1 MTLENSSENPLS
13 TAKGSPLFSKNGRF
27 VHRSVLPHLSEA
39 FRIILR
45 STTELTAAKVAK
57 LYLLVEGSKLKQISN
72 TREKTGELGQI
83 LLARCLKSSSHLSL
97 SKGSAVFNEQ
107 GEEVGVLSVPCLLS
121 PLMVNDPDAAFGLIY
136 LEGDHSQD
144 AFSLKLVNTV
154 LTFTKM
160 ACRLL
165 ERCFFYESHPKI
177 VTDFTVSLSLLIEN
191 LRFREVQL
199 TNHRLINHMI
209 KISNMI
215 NSTLNLNTMLESI
228 MSSAEI
234 IIKAESSSLMLIDDI
249 RNELY
254 FNLVGGDSPGSLKEI
269 RVPMGEGIA
278 GIVAETRKPLLVNDA
293 QNDSRV
299 FKQADEKI
307 DFHTRNILA
316 TPMIFQDRLIGVL
329 EVVNSLGREE
339 FSQSDLN
346 LLSTFSDQAALAIQN
361 REMVQSLKD
370 TNQELNKKLGELSTL
385 YEIGKVLTSTLDKKD
400 FFDSAIKILAEE
412 VGLQYTSVL
421 TRDDKDQ
428 GFHVISEFGS
438 HKRPD
443 QEELSNMLDGGQSLT
458 DNKLLIPLQQ
468 GDKNYGYLYLRGRE
482 EGDVSM
488 NVDDIRL
495 ITTISNQIT
504 KGAENSNLLDEMV
517 KSQAYENELR
527 ITSSFQKSLLPKE
540 NTENPYYSVG
550 LFSKPAKTMGGDFYD
565 LFECS
570 PQKTVFLIA
579 DVSGKSLPAALFMA
593 VTNSIIRTIG
603 KLRNI
608 STTKTLQ
615 EANSLIHENSES
627 GMFVTLFYSVY
638 NHATHRFTY
647 SSAGH
652 NDQLLYR
659 SDQKEFES
667 LQCKG
672 SPLGVLP
679 SRSNDDFEMKHIY
692 IKPGDILVFYT
703 DGVVEAIGKKTKDEF
718 GMERLKKVIMDNYF
732 LSPDQMVKRIYSEVE
747 SFVGDQEQFDDIS
760 IMVVKI
766 LN

>member
-1 MTLENSSENPLS
+1 MTLKKPPENPPS
-13 TAKGSPLFSKNGRF
+13 TDNGSSLFSKNGRF
-27 VHRSVLPHLSEA
+27 VHRSVLPHLSELS
-39 FRIILR
+39 RVILK
-45 STTELTAAKVAK
+45 SATELTAARVVK
-57 LYLLVEGSKLKQISN
+57 LYFLVEGSKLKQISN

-83 LLARCLKSSSHLSL
+83 LLAKCLKSSSHLNL
-97 SKGSAVFNEQ
+97 SKGSTVSNEQ
-107 GEEVGVLSVPCLLS
+107 GEKVGVLSVPCLLS
-121 PLMVNDPDAAFGLIY
+121 PLIANDSGAAFGLIY

-144 AFSLKLVNTV
+144 DFSLELVNAV
-154 LTFTKM
+154 LAFTKT

-165 ERCFFYESHPKI
+165 KQCFFLESHPKI

-191 LRFREVQL
+191 LRFRQVQS
-199 TNHRLINHMI
+199 TNRRLINHMI

-215 NSTLNLNTMLESI
+215 NSTLNLDTMLESI
-228 MSSAEI
+228 MSSAEM
-234 IIKAESSSLMLIDDI
+234 IIKAESCSLMLIDEA

-269 RVPMGEGIA
+269 RLSMGQGIA

-316 TPMIFQDRLIGVL
+316 TPMVFQDRLIGVL

-339 FSQSDLN
+339 FSQSDLS
-346 LLSTFSDQAALAIQN
+346 LFSTFSDQAALAIQS

-412 VGLQYTSVL
+412 VGLQYISVL
-421 TRDDKDQ
+421 TRDDKNQ
-428 GFHVISEFGS
+428 NFHVISEFGS

-443 QEELSNMLDGGQSLT
+443 QEELNNMMNGDQSLT

-504 KGAENSNLLDEMV
+504 KGAENSNLLDEML
-517 KSQAYENELR
+517 KTKAYENELR

-565 LFECS
+565 FFECG
-570 PQKTVFLIA
+570 PGKTVFLIA

-593 VTNSIIRTIG
+593 VTNSIVRTIG

-608 STTKTLQ
+608 STAKT
-615 EANSLIHENSES
+615 SK
-627 GMFVTLFYSVY
+627 
-638 NHATHRFTY
+638 
-647 SSAGH
+647 
-652 NDQLLYR
+652 R
-659 SDQKEFES
+659 SK
-667 LQCKG
+667 
-672 SPLGVLP
+672 
-679 SRSNDDFEMKHIY
+679 
-692 IKPGDILVFYT
+692 
-703 DGVVEAIGKKTKDEF
+703 
-718 GMERLKKVIMDNYF
+718 
-732 LSPDQMVKRIYSEVE
+732 
-747 SFVGDQEQFDDIS
+747 
-760 IMVVKI
+760 
-766 LN
+766 